1 MSTNKTGKGIQ
12 HWPQKALKRDRNHK
26 NYKEA
31 EKTKKD
37 TVFTT
42 KTIR

>member
-1 MSTNKTGKGIQ
+1 MSTNQIGEDIQ
-12 HWPQKALKRDRNHK
+12 HWPLKALERDRNHK

-31 EKTKKD
+31 KKIEKD
-37 TVFTT
+37 AISIA